1 MTYLDELPRVEE
13 IEPRTLTEV
22 LIADYRFDQA
32 RLRAAVDAVFD
43 AYPALGTVFELR
55 SDAWFSRPGGAWSWG
70 VEPAGGAVEDV
81 VARQF
86 ASFDML
92 TGRLFAVSLLPG
104 ERDRLVL
111 TASRLCIDDPT
122 WHALVDDLMRAY
134 RENISA

>member
-1 MTYLDELPRVEE
+1 MARVSRPARFGGRGAMRVFCVMPLRRGSPARCDRFPRISLDPPPSLVVMPSLDELPRVEQ

-70 VEPAGGAVEDV
+70 VEPA
-81 VARQF
+81 
-86 ASFDML
+86 
-92 TGRLFAVSLLPG
+92 
-104 ERDRLVL
+104 
-111 TASRLCIDDPT
+111 
-122 WHALVDDLMRAY
+122 
-134 RENISA
+134 